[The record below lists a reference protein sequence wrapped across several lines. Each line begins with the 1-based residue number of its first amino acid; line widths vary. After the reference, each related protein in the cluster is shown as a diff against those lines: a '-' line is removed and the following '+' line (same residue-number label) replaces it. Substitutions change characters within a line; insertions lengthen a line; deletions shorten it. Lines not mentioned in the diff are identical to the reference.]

1 MRTSAMINECWTPQS
16 YYKDTVLSIYLVY
29 DYIYSMYATLSDECY
44 AQYFSIHLD
53 SPVMNVTEEVDKL
66 DPVVEAEKLKQEF
79 EELLVVILKSLVG
92 VDLDD
97 LKLRI
102 SWFFNAARENTPDV
116 QAIIDELQSKPS
128 PQIVLNFLISRNI
141 IGYLN
146 YQLIK
151 AFQKAVK
158 NDEVKA
164 KIEKYEEKHDTF
176 LYHFSFNAIIE
187 AFKTYPDLAPVSTI
201 GLPNF
206 TVQLKEPW
214 EGKRVYQ
221 WKEVLDRMFTWSPHL
236 IVVSLERKFVLTYAV
251 LPFFISSVVQDLET
265 PSIIKQ
271 LELEGVSVK
280 LSSDILKSEKWDDKW
295 HVMKELEVEELS
307 GKKETPSKSGEDNT
321 SEDEQD
327 TIHNSGNSVDL
338 QGIKY
343 EPLSKKVPEVSLSYS
358 SYQNCLNLKS
368 VRFIFLVSRV
378 VLGGY

>member
-1 MRTSAMINECWTPQS
+1 MR
-16 YYKDTVLSIYLVY
+16 LV
-29 DYIYSMYATLSDECY
+29 YSMYATFIGECY
-44 AQYFSIHLD
+44 AQYFTIHLD
-53 SPVMNVTEEVDKL
+53 SPAMTVTEEVDKL
-66 DPVVEAEKLKQEF
+66 DAVVEAEKLKQEF
-79 EELLVVILKSLVG
+79 EELLIVILKSLVG

-102 SWFFNAARENTPDV
+102 SWFFNAAGVNTPEV
-116 QAIIDELQSKPS
+116 QAIVDELQSKPT

-164 KIEKYEEKHDTF
+164 KIMEYEDKHDAF

-187 AFKTYPDLAPVSTI
+187 AFKSNPDLAPVSTI
-201 GLPNF
+201 GLPKF
-206 TVQLKEPW
+206 TVQLQDPW

-236 IVVSLERKFVLTYAV
+236 IVVSLNKKCIVLIYAV
-251 LPFFISSVVQDLET
+251 LPFIISSVVQDLES

-271 LELEGVSVK
+271 LEIEGVSVE
-280 LSSDILKSEKWDDKW
+280 LSSDLFKSEKQDDKW
-295 HVMKELEVEELS
+295 HVMKELEVEELG
-307 GKKETPSKSGEDNT
+307 GKKETPSKRGEDNT

-327 TIHNSGNSVDL
+327 TNHSSGNSADL

-343 EPLSKKVPEVSLSYS
+343 EPLSKKVPEVSLSY
-358 SYQNCLNLKS
+358 NS
-368 VRFIFLVSRV
+368 V
-378 VLGGY
+378 

>member
-1 MRTSAMINECWTPQS
+1 MT
-16 YYKDTVLSIYLVY
+16 
-29 DYIYSMYATLSDECY
+29 
-44 AQYFSIHLD
+44 
-53 SPVMNVTEEVDKL
+53 VTEEVDKL

-79 EELLVVILKSLVG
+79 EELLIVILKSLVG
-92 VDLDD
+92 VDLDN

-102 SWFFNAARENTPDV
+102 TWFFNAAGVNTPEV
-116 QAIIDELQSKPS
+116 QAIVDELQSIPT

-164 KIEKYEEKHDTF
+164 KIEKYEEKHDAF

-201 GLPNF
+201 GLPKF
-206 TVQLKEPW
+206 TVQLKDPW

-236 IVVSLERKFVLTYAV
+236 IVVSLKKKCIVLTYAV
-251 LPFFISSVVQDLET
+251 LPFIISSVVQDLEN

-271 LELEGVSVK
+271 LEIEGVSVE
-280 LSSDILKSEKWDDKW
+280 LSSDLLKSEKRDDKW
-295 HVMKELEVEELS
+295 LVMKELEVEELG
-307 GKKETPSKSGEDNT
+307 GKKETPSTSGEDNT
-321 SEDEQD
+321 SEDERD

-338 QGIKY
+338 HDIKY
-343 EPLSKKVPEVSLSYS
+343 EPLTKKVPEVSLSYS
-358 SYQNCLNLKS
+358 SYQKCLNLKS
-368 VRFIFLVSRV
+368 FRFIFPEL
-378 VLGGY
+378 

>member
-1 MRTSAMINECWTPQS
+1 MFPDPLPFHKGLAVR
-16 YYKDTVLSIYLVY
+16 LV
-29 DYIYSMYATLSDECY
+29 YSMYATFSDECY
-44 AQYFSIHLD
+44 TQYFTIHLD
-53 SPVMNVTEEVDKL
+53 SPAMTVTEEVDKL

-79 EELLVVILKSLVG
+79 EELLIVILKSLVG

-102 SWFFNAARENTPDV
+102 TWFFNAAGVNTPEV
-116 QAIIDELQSKPS
+116 QAIVDELQSIPT

-146 YQLIK
+146 YQL
-151 AFQKAVK
+151 
-158 NDEVKA
+158 DEVKA
-164 KIEKYEEKHDTF
+164 KIEEYEVKHDAF

-187 AFKTYPDLAPVSTI
+187 AFKSNPDLAPVSTI
-201 GLPNF
+201 GLPKF
-206 TVQLKEPW
+206 TVQLQDPW

-236 IVVSLERKFVLTYAV
+236 IVVSLKKKCIVLTYAV
-251 LPFFISSVVQDLET
+251 LPFIISSIVQDLEN

-271 LELEGVSVK
+271 LEIEGVSVEP
-280 LSSDILKSEKWDDKW
+280 SSDLLKSEKRDDKW
-295 HVMKELEVEELS
+295 LVMKDLEVEELG

-321 SEDEQD
+321 SEEEQD

-358 SYQNCLNLKS
+358 SYQKCLISKVS
-368 VRFIFLVSRV
+368 DSFFLSYK
-378 VLGGY
+378 LP

>member
-1 MRTSAMINECWTPQS
+1 MSAMINECWTPQS

-44 AQYFSIHLD
+44 AHYFSIHLD

-79 EELLVVILKSLVG
+79 EELLVVILESLVG

-97 LKLRI
+97 LKFRI
-102 SWFFNAARENTPDV
+102 TWFFNAAGINTPEV
-116 QAIIDELQSKPS
+116 QAIIDELQSIPT

-158 NDEVKA
+158 NDEVKV
-164 KIEKYEEKHDTF
+164 KIMEYEDKHDAF

-187 AFKTYPDLAPVSTI
+187 AFKSNPDLAPVSTI
-201 GLPNF
+201 GLPKF
-206 TVQLKEPW
+206 TVQLKDPW

-236 IVVSLERKFVLTYAV
+236 IVVSLERKCIVLTYAV

-271 LELEGVSVK
+271 LELEGVIVK

-343 EPLSKKVPEVSLSYS
+343 EPLSKKVPEVSLSYN